1 MNRLRRPWTLQ
12 RQKTDGI
19 QLNTTED
26 FGKKPSGSDEENG
39 VELPEKN
46 GAGGNVE
53 PVDMQHGHLQEIE
66 VDLDHVVHDQEL
78 KDIDSDTSPYP
89 EVVSVQFFFLLFVL
103 TEEPDIDGISVRSCP
118 KPTIRPYQSI
128 PFACGFWARY
138 GS

>member
-26 FGKKPSGSDEENG
+26 FDKKPSGSDEENG

-89 EVVSVQFFFLLFVL
+89 EVVSVSFFFPFFGLI
-103 TEEPDIDGISVRSCP
+103 EEPDID
-118 KPTIRPYQSI
+118 
-128 PFACGFWARY
+128 
-138 GS
+138 